1 MKYLNGTYFLD
12 GDTACAE
19 GAISADCKF
28 FAGYPITPATETA
41 ERCARRFPDIGGI
54 FVQMEDEIASMA
66 AIIGASWGGA
76 RAMTATSGP
85 GYSLMMEN
93 FGLAIMTETPCVI
106 VNIMRAGPSTG
117 LPTMVAQ
124 GDVMQARWGSHG
136 HYEAIAYAP
145 SSPQEMF
152 DYTIKAFNTAE
163 KFRMPITILGD
174 EIVGHMTEKVF
185 IPPKNEIELYHRRK
199 PHVCAE
205 DFKPFKP
212 KKDGVPPM
220 TDAGECYH
228 LHVTGL
234 THDERGYPVMTAD
247 AQEKLV
253 RRLVNKVKHNAN
265 EIIDVRGISMEDAEI
280 VVVAYGSP
288 ARSAL
293 RAVRNARKSGIKA
306 GLLKLNT
313 VWPFPDELIDNLA
326 KDVKTFI
333 VPEINYGQIS
343 LEVERCAH
351 GNADVILLPKA
362 GGALHKP
369 QTILRTIREVANGKQ

>member
-1 MKYLNGTYFLD
+1 MD

-28 FAGYPITPATETA
+28 FAGYPITPATEIA
-41 ERCARRFPDIGGI
+41 ERIARRFPTVGGI

-85 GYSLMMEN
+85 GFSLMMEN
-93 FGLAIMTETPCVI
+93 YGLAIMTETPCVI
-106 VNIMRAGPSTG
+106 VNVMRAGPSTG

-124 GDVMQARWGSHG
+124 GDVMQTRWGSHG
-136 HYEAIAYAP
+136 HYEVIAYAP

-152 DYTIKAFNTAE
+152 DFTVKAFNTAE
-163 KFRMPITILGD
+163 KFRMPVVVLGD
-174 EIVGHMTEKVF
+174 EIVGHMTEKVV
-185 IPPKNEIELYHRRK
+185 IPPKKEIEIYYRRK
-199 PHVCAE
+199 PHVPAE
-205 DFKPFKP
+205 YYKPYKP
-212 KKDGVPPM
+212 KRDLVPPM
-220 TDAGECYH
+220 TDAGEKYH
-228 LHVTGL
+228 LHITGL
-234 THDERGYPVMTAD
+234 THDEYGYPVMTAE

-253 RRLVNKVKHNAN
+253 RRLVHKVKNNLN
-265 EIIDVRGISMEDAEI
+265 EIIDVRGVYLENAEI

-288 ARSAL
+288 ARTAL
-293 RAVRNARKSGIKA
+293 RAIKNARKNEIKV

-313 VWPFPDELIDNLA
+313 VWPFPEELIKNLA
-326 KDVKTFI
+326 KDVRTFI

-343 LEVERCAH
+343 LEIERCAH

-369 QTILRTIREVANGKQ
+369 HYILRVIKEVANGKKFN